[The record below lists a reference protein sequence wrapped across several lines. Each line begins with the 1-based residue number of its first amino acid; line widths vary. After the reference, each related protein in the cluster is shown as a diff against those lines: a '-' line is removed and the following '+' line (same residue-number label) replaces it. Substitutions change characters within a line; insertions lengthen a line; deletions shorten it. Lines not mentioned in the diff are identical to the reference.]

1 MKNRYLLT
9 LDKLSGITE
18 LTKGKRARVT
28 GITNAFMYEFSDDE
42 ELGVTNIEISES

>member
-1 MKNRYLLT
+1 MKIRYLLT

-28 GITNAFMYEFSDDE
+28 GRTNAFMYDE
-42 ELGVTNIEISES
+42 RTWCHKH